1 MKKELVTLAHYR
13 MGRAREAFDDGVQ
26 LLENDSLRG
35 ATNRLYYAAFYA
47 ARAVLAVKELDSSK
61 HSGVISLFNKHFVK
75 TGLILPAKAKTLK
88 KAFEKRQDI
97 DYADFTEISRSE
109 VESLKT
115 EILTFIDECAS
126 ALETLLSHPGKK
138 RTEKEHE

>member
-13 MGRAREAFDDGVQ
+13 MDRAREAFDDGVR
-26 LLENDSLRG
+26 LLESESLKG

-88 KAFEKRQDI
+88 KSFEKRQDI

-109 VESLKT
+109 VENLKM
-115 EILTFIDECAS
+115 EIQAFVDECAS
-126 ALETLLSHPGKK
+126 VLEALMRHPGKT
-138 RTEKEHE
+138 RIEKEHE